1 MTDCRCF
8 AAHFSLKI
16 LSLALLP
23 VHTCAKH
30 SWLFPVASVS
40 ANCSWKADWKV
51 FFFSFRFSRIPGQVF
66 PILPLVAVS
75 AIFPTLPFWKEPGL
89 GWKIR
94 ALKQER
100 SDSSVL
106 TRMSRRLRH
115 FASHFHSCDPRRIL
129 HRAFAR
135 EATAFLSDFSIFKF
149 KWSWSDEW
157 FPCELPGSIFRA

>member
-1 MTDCRCF
+1 MPLLCRP
-8 AAHFSLKI
+8 
-16 LSLALLP
+16 LLTKDSKP
-23 VHTCAKH
+23 RA
-30 SWLFPVASVS
+30 VASSYLCQTQLAISCGKRLSKLQLESRLEGV
-40 ANCSWKADWKV
+40 
-51 FFFSFRFSRIPGQVF
+51 FFSFRFSRIPGQVF

-75 AIFPTLPFWKEPGL
+75 AIFPVLPFWKEPGL